1 MQMIARIPERLLR
14 SIVGCCALVS
24 LSTISAAQTPATRVL
39 VVVAHPDDDTDFAG
53 AVYKLTHVLGGKVD
67 LCVITNGEGGYRYA
81 TLAEPIYGLKLTK
94 ESVGRKAL
102 PAIRKKESRAGGAIV
117 GIRNY
122 FFLDQLDK
130 AYTENVREV
139 LEKQWDTAFVR
150 RRLATILEKGRYDF
164 VFIAEPTKT
173 THGGHQAASLM
184 ALASVAAIPAQ
195 RRPVILAA
203 NTYKKG
209 DPPPAYIGRDDY
221 TVARAR
227 PIDAP
232 LEFDLTQPFGFQDKL
247 DYRIVANWLIAE
259 HKSQGVMQLYL
270 NAFDTE
276 RFTLFAIDDDAAVS
290 RAKTLFA
297 RLGDRSLKP
306 GGS

>member
-1 MQMIARIPERLLR
+1 MQIIARIPERLLR
-14 SIVGCCALVS
+14 SIVFCCALVC
-24 LSTISAAQTPATRVL
+24 LSTTSAAQPPVTRVL

-130 AYTENVREV
+130 AYTENVHEV

-150 RRLATILEKGRYDF
+150 RRLAAILEKGHYDF
-164 VFIAEPTKT
+164 VFIAEPPKT
-173 THGGHQAASLM
+173 THGAHQAASLM
-184 ALASVAAIPAQ
+184 ALAAVAAVPAQ
-195 RRPVILAA
+195 RRPVILAGS
-203 NTYKKG
+203 TYKRG
-209 DPPPAYIGRDDY
+209 DPPPAYVGRDDY
-221 TVARAR
+221 PVARTR

-232 LEFDLTQPFGFQDKL
+232 LEFDLTQPFGFQDRL
-247 DYRIVANWLIAE
+247 DYRIVANWLVAE

-276 RFTLFAIDDDAAVS
+276 RYTPFAIDDDAAVS
-290 RAKTLFA
+290 RAKALFA
-297 RLGDRSLKP
+297 RLGDRTLKP
-306 GGS
+306 GS

>member
-1 MQMIARIPERLLR
+1 MIPRNSERVLL
-14 SIVGCCALVS
+14 SIAVCSALS
-24 LSTISAAQTPATRVL
+24 CLSTSAAAQPPATRVL

-53 AVYKLTHVLGGKVD
+53 AVYKITHVLGGKVD

-94 ESVGRKAL
+94 EVVGRKAL

-150 RRLATILEKGRYDF
+150 RRLAAILKKGRYDF
-164 VFIAEPTKT
+164 VFIAEPPKT
-173 THGGHQAASLM
+173 THGAHQAASLM
-184 ALASVAAIPAQ
+184 ALAAVAAMPAQ
-195 RRPVILAA
+195 RRPVILSG

-209 DPPPAYIGRDDY
+209 DAPPPYAGRDDY
-221 TVARAR
+221 PVARTR
-227 PIDAP
+227 PIDVP
-232 LEFDLTQPFGFQDKL
+232 LEFDLTQPFGFQDRL
-247 DYRIVANWLIAE
+247 DYRIVANWLVAE

-276 RFTLFAIDDDAAVS
+276 RFTPFAIDDDAAVA
-290 RAKTLFA
+290 RAKALFA
-297 RLGDRSLKP
+297 RLGDRTLKP
-306 GGS
+306 GS

>member
-1 MQMIARIPERLLR
+1 MRTIAQIPGRLVR
-14 SIVGCCALVS
+14 SIVVCSALVC
-24 LSTISAAQTPATRVL
+24 LSAVSAAQPGVTRVL

-53 AVYKLTHVLGGKVD
+53 AVYKLTHVLGGKAD

-94 ESVGRKAL
+94 EAVGRRAL

-150 RRLATILEKGRYDF
+150 RRLSAILDKGRYDF
-164 VFIAEPTKT
+164 VFIAEPTTT

-184 ALASVAAIPAQ
+184 ALAAVAAMPAQ
-195 RRPVILAA
+195 RRPVILAG

-209 DPPPAYIGRDDY
+209 DPLPPYVGRDDY
-221 TVARAR
+221 PVARPR
-227 PIDAP
+227 PTDAP
-232 LEFDLTQPFGFQDKL
+232 LEFDLTQPFGFQDRL

-276 RFTLFAIDDDAAVS
+276 RFTPFAIDDDAAIS
-290 RAKTLFA
+290 RAKALFA

-306 GGS
+306 GT